1 MVNKKRKICI
11 VTGSRA
17 EYGLLKSVIKLVDK
31 SSELELQLVVTGM
44 HLSSEYGF
52 TINEILNDNFHINKK
67 LETLISSDTP
77 VGVSKSI
84 GLGVLGF
91 SETLEELNPDLIVIL
106 GDRYEILAIAICA
119 LISRIPIAHIS
130 GGEVTEGAIDESIR
144 HSITKMSSIHFV
156 AAEEYKRRVIQL
168 GEDKNK
174 VFNVGG
180 LGAKVDNKSDLF
192 TKKYLENDLNF
203 KFKSKNI
210 VITFH
215 PETLDLNSTE
225 YQIENLLFSL
235 EYFDNIGLI
244 FTMPNSDN
252 RGKII
257 DSKIQ
262 KFCFKNKNSIYVKSL
277 GQKKYY
283 SCLNIVDGVVGNSSS
298 GICEAP
304 SFKIGTVNIGDRQKG
319 RLRCESVVDVN
330 NNEKEITDAIKL
342 IISEKFKSDIKNVL
356 NPYQVKN
363 TPENIVRI
371 LEEINLDGITKK
383 KFFDL
388 GYQA

>member
-17 EYGLLKSVIKLVDK
+17 EYGLLKSVIELVDK
-31 SSELELQLVVTGM
+31 SIDLELQLVVTGM
-44 HLSSEYGF
+44 HLSSEFGF

-84 GLGVLGF
+84 GLGVIGF
-91 SETLEELNPDLIVIL
+91 AETLEELKPNLIVIL
-106 GDRYEILAIAICA
+106 GDRYEILSIAICA
-119 LISRIPIAHIS
+119 LIAKIPIAHIS
-130 GGEVTEGAIDESIR
+130 GGEITEGAIDESIR

-180 LGAKVDNKSDLF
+180 LGADIVKQSDLF
-192 TKKYLENDLNF
+192 TKEYLEDFLNF

-210 VITFH
+210 LITFH
-215 PETLDLNSTE
+215 PETLDLNHTE
-225 YQIENLLFSL
+225 CQIDNLLFSL
-235 EYFDNIGLI
+235 GNFDNIGFI
-244 FTMPNSDN
+244 FTMPNADN
-252 RGKII
+252 RSKTI

-262 KFCFKNKNSIYVKSL
+262 RFCFENKNSTYIKSL

-319 RLRCESVVDVN
+319 RVRCESIIDVD
-330 NNEKEITDAIKL
+330 NEQKEITNAIKT
-342 IISEKFKSDIKNVL
+342 IISEEFKSKIKGVI
-356 NPYQVKN
+356 NPYQINN
-363 TPENIVRI
+363 TSENIVRI
-371 LEEINLDGITKK
+371 IKEINLEGITKK

-388 GYQA
+388 G

>member
-1 MVNKKRKICI
+1 MVAKKRKICI

-17 EYGLLKSVIKLVDK
+17 EYGLLKSVIELVDK
-31 SSELELQLVVTGM
+31 SIDLELQLVVTGM
-44 HLSSEYGF
+44 HLSSEFGF

-84 GLGVLGF
+84 GLGVIGF
-91 SETLEELNPDLIVIL
+91 AETLEELKPNLIVIL
-106 GDRYEILAIAICA
+106 GDRYEILSIAICA
-119 LISRIPIAHIS
+119 LIAKIPIAHIS
-130 GGEVTEGAIDESIR
+130 GGEITEGAIDESIR

-180 LGAKVDNKSDLF
+180 LGADIVKQSDLF
-192 TKKYLENDLNF
+192 TKEYLEDFLNF

-210 VITFH
+210 LITFH
-215 PETLDLNSTE
+215 PETLDLNHTE
-225 YQIENLLFSL
+225 CQIDNLLFSL
-235 EYFDNIGLI
+235 GNFDNIGFI
-244 FTMPNSDN
+244 FTMPNADN
-252 RGKII
+252 RSKTI

-262 KFCFKNKNSIYVKSL
+262 RFCFENKNSTYIKSL

-319 RLRCESVVDVN
+319 RVRCESIIDVD
-330 NNEKEITDAIKL
+330 NEQKEITNAIKT
-342 IISEKFKSDIKNVL
+342 IISEEFKSKIKGVI
-356 NPYQVKN
+356 NPYQINN
-363 TPENIVRI
+363 TSENIVRI
-371 LEEINLDGITKK
+371 IKEINLEGITKK

-388 GYQA
+388 G